1 MYIVNNDFLTS
12 LSGLESIAPA
22 SIIDLNIYN
31 NSLLSNCAVA
41 SICEYL
47 VEPNG
52 IIDIHDNTFGCNSQ
66 EEVQDDCDSI
76 TSVSELLFEETFTIS
91 PNPLESTTLI
101 KYTIQNKS
109 PVTIKILDLTGQEIK
124 TLVDDLE
131 QQGEQQYIFNTGDL
145 PSGIYFCVLK
155 TSNGMQ
161 TKKIIKL

>member
-1 MYIVNNDFLTS
+1 MYIVNSDSLTS

-41 SICEYL
+41 SICDYL

-52 IIDIHDNTFGCNSQ
+52 IIDIHDNTIGCNSQ
-66 EEVQDDCDSI
+66 QEVEDACW
-76 TSVSELLFEETFTIS
+76 TSVEEIIIDNKFTIS

-101 KYTIQNKS
+101 QYTLNQNS
-109 PVTIKILDLTGQEIK
+109 PVILKIFDLTGQEIV
-124 TLVDDLE
+124 TLVNNLQ

-155 TSNGMQ
+155 TNPAHAGQ